1 MKESLKPSWKS
12 RRFVADDVQSL
23 PRLYEAVS
31 GYFDIAYWQW
41 LFKEN
46 PSGHGHIW
54 LAEGTKNKD
63 IAGQYAITP
72 TDFIIQGKKILGSQS
87 LATMTH
93 PDYRR
98 QGIFT
103 KLANKLYEDSKNRGV
118 DLVYGFPNKNS
129 SHGFLKYLD
138 FFTLY
143 QPKLFTRPMKFG
155 PLLHSKLNN
164 IAISKAAGS
173 VLNLIYNLIFRRRL
187 PKHCADIQ
195 IKRVERFP
203 EDVDR
208 ICRVYNRTFKNMAAR
223 SVQYLNWRFCDRPDR
238 SYQIF
243 LAYRSNEICGY
254 CVIGHTE
261 RDQIKIGLIMD
272 IFTDPGDV
280 STLKLLI
287 YHLLNEMEN
296 AGEALAS
303 CLLQP
308 SSPILK
314 TLKKFG
320 FVFPLTRFPPF
331 ILRVNSDN
339 IKLSD
344 INKLDDWHITFGDA
358 DFV

>member
-1 MKESLKPSWKS
+1 MNERLKPSWKS
-12 RRFVADDVQSL
+12 RRFEADDVESL
-23 PRLYEAVS
+23 PNLYEAVN
-31 GYFDIAYWQW
+31 GHFDKKYWQW

-46 PSGHGHIW
+46 PSGQGHIW
-54 LAEGTKNKD
+54 LAEGIANKD

-72 TDFIIQGKKILGSQS
+72 TDLIIQGKKILGSQS

-103 KLANKLYEDSKNRGV
+103 HLANKLFEDSKNRGV

-138 FFTLY
+138 FFILY
-143 QPKLFTRPMKFG
+143 QPKLFTRPIEFW
-155 PLLHSKLNN
+155 PLLHLKSNN
-164 IAISKAAGS
+164 IVICKVVGS
-173 VLNLIYNLIFRRRL
+173 VLKLIYNFVFRRHL
-187 PKHCADIQ
+187 PKHCTEIQ

-203 EDVDR
+203 EDAAR
-208 ICRVYNRTFKNMAAR
+208 ICSVYNGTFKNMVAR

-238 SYQIF
+238 IYKIF
-243 LAYRSNEICGY
+243 LAYRNEELCGY
-254 CVIGHTE
+254 CVVGHTE
-261 RDQIKIGLIMD
+261 RDQINIGLIMD
-272 IFTDPGDV
+272 IFADPKDAP
-280 STLKLLI
+280 TIKALI
-287 YHLLNEMEN
+287 YHLLNGMEKD
-296 AGEALAS
+296 GEALAS

-308 SSPILK
+308 SSPILQ
-314 TLKKFG
+314 TLKKCG